1 MTMHQILEDYK
12 KRFIIVMETVGETM
26 NNDSYKRVEKIVSN
40 KVGDNEE
47 SLIDCGA
54 PFGVFVVFYISLLL
68 ADIHGPEVVAS
79 WEDVASRKECKSIYN
94 NFLKEITDNFTRQY
108 GLEKVDL
115 SEIRFVFKI
124 AGEDE

>member
-26 NNDSYKRVEKIVSN
+26 NNDSYKRVEKIASN

-79 WEDVASRKECKSIYN
+79 WVDVASRKECKSIYN